1 MRKVTNQIAKSF
13 FNGQSKTVGN
23 TRTDGNSVW
32 LHGNKIAEKIDNGLK
47 LTLAGWN
54 TPTTRERLNGILQ
67 VFNLDGSYNQQDFE
81 AYFNGQMID
90 AREWQTVSHNQLNP
104 ALQQFIETL

>member
-23 TRTDGNSVW
+23 TSTDGQSVW
-32 LHGNKIAEKIDNGLK
+32 LHGNKIAKKTEDGLM

-67 VFNLDGSYNQQDFE
+67 VFNLNDGYYQRDFE

-90 AREWQTVSHNQLNP
+90 ASEWQTINL
-104 ALQQFIETL
+104 